1 MFCEQ
6 RRCHWRRC
14 PREPEFDWSNRCAGK
29 CSWSEDPPGDHAPKK
44 TKLPKK
50 RRSDRGD
57 PMIIVQKALKLKV
70 WFKTHSLSLSLC
82 ERPCLKKQKRWK
94 SITLDHFFYLIIQA
108 KIQKAQFKGQ
118 LHQNGRCWSDDHYI
132 HHMKVSH
139 ICFLSKMVK
148 LSSYHLFLE
157 SREAFEL
164 LFFSF

>member
-1 MFCEQ
+1 MPLKTFPAGARVWLKQPVCRQ
-6 RRCHWRRC
+6 VFLVGGSSRG
-14 PREPEFDWSNRCAGK
+14 PR
-29 CSWSEDPPGDHAPKK
+29 PKK
-44 TKLPKK
+44 EPSFRKK

-70 WFKTHSLSLSLC
+70 WFKTLSLC